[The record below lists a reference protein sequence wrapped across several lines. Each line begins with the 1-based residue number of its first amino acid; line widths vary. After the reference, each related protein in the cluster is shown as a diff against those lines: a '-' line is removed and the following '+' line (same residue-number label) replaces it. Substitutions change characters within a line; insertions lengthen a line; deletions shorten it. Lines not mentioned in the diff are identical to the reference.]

1 MSFAVRL
8 VLEVRK
14 VTDMKRATIIQAVN
28 AMFEQLLAKAANHEE
43 RLTLKRAQLKF
54 TQDTLAFFGQL
65 HVLDAQDP
73 PV

>member
-1 MSFAVRL
+1 M
-8 VLEVRK
+8 EVRK
-14 VTDMKRATIIQAVN
+14 VTDMKQATIIQAVN
-28 AMFEQLLAKAANHEE
+28 TMFEQLLARAANHEE